1 MSKNG
6 PKNKDPKKNIYIP
19 PDLRIIN
26 PFKDPSGVIFKN
38 PLFPPLQNS
47 KNKNLLL
54 LKNTNTN
61 NKSNLETIIEEFNM
75 TINNIIDKIL
85 DSRDENSS
93 KKNSDNIHALI
104 TKTLDNKSNNIIIN
118 KKDTPLI
125 AFLNNVNSNFNN
137 MHNPSNSF
145 FNTSNSHLPPR
156 KYSHSFPDKPSWKY
170 YAGTK
175 RAPLPPRLPEFP
187 PPPEIKK
194 EMVNIQVEIQSLD
207 DLLKLISDYPLS
219 IDKEYNINMAA
230 IHKIEEPL
238 NELNK
243 MIGMCNLKNSIV
255 DQILYFVQNLHKDKL
270 NKNGDFMHTVI
281 YGPPGTGKTEVAKIM
296 GKIFSKLGILSKN
309 KFKKVTRADLIAG
322 YLGQTALKT
331 QDVVKECIGGVLFI
345 DEAYALG
352 NPEKRDSF
360 AKECIDTLCEALSDN
375 KENLMVII
383 AGYEKELKKCFF
395 AYNQGLDSR
404 FTWRFK
410 TDDYKEAELNL
421 ILQKKVEDANWK
433 IKEKLADK
441 WFKNKMGYFK
451 YYGRDM
457 ETLFAKTKI
466 AHSRRVFCLP
476 VKEKKILVKKDFDKG
491 FELFL
496 ANDEVKSRK
505 ENMETLLLNS
515 MYC

>member
-1 MSKNG
+1 MT
-6 PKNKDPKKNIYIP
+6 I
-19 PDLRIIN
+19 LN
-26 PFKDPSGVIFKN
+26 PFVDPSGVNLNN
-38 PLFPPLQNS
+38 PLLNPLLGSNK
-47 KNKNLLL
+47 KNILL
-54 LKNTNTN
+54 LKDTSEN
-61 NKSNLETIIEEFNM
+61 NRQNNLETIEKTFNM
-75 TINNIIDKIL
+75 TTNKIIKQIK
-85 DSRDENSS
+85 DSRKDSS
-93 KKNSDNIHALI
+93 KSNNKKVNFIFANS
-104 TKTLDNKSNNIIIN
+104 LDNKKITVKNDKNV
-118 KKDTPLI
+118 PLSV
-125 AFLNNVNSNFNN
+125 FMNNVNKNFDKL
-137 MHNPSNSF
+137 HNSSNSF
-145 FNTSNSHLPPR
+145 FNNNSNKFSNT
-156 KYSHSFPDKPSWKY
+156 FTNNNNNWKY
-170 YAGTK
+170 YSGAK
-175 RAPLPPRLPEFP
+175 NMPPKIPLLPPPPPPTTFP
-187 PPPEIKK
+187 PPPQIPKTF
-194 EMVNIQVEIQSLD
+194 VDIQVEIESLD
-207 DLLKLISDYPLS
+207 DLLKLISDYPLA

-230 IHKIEEPL
+230 IHQIESPL
-238 NELNK
+238 RDLNK
-243 MIGMCNLKNSIV
+243 MIGMHKLKNSIV
-255 DQILYFVQNLHKDKL
+255 DQILYFVQNLHKDAG

-375 KENLMVII
+375 KNNLMVII

-410 TDDYKEAELNL
+410 TDDYKENELNL
-421 ILQKKVEDANWK
+421 ILQKKVEEANWK
-433 IKEKLADK
+433 IKEKLTDD
-441 WFKNKMGYFK
+441 WFKPKMEYFK

-476 VKEKKILVKKDFDKG
+476 KKEKKNLIKKDFDKG

-496 ANDEVKSRK
+496 LNDEVKSRK
-505 ENMETLLLNS
+505 DNVNSDILNS
-515 MYC
+515 MYV